1 MTTVIAVFIKHFV
14 CQMFVGLMPVGQ
26 GPFGQNGSR
35 SNDIRSKDMEPSLG
49 TFFETISFLLCF
61 NDADDKFYGFKR
73 FLPFPS
79 SMKGAATLGT
89 TAFGI
94 TTLFITTKTRHL
106 A

>member
-1 MTTVIAVFIKHFV
+1 MTTVLAALIKHFV
-14 CQMFVGLMPVGQ
+14 GLISVGLMPFGQRPVGQ
-26 GPFGQNGSR
+26 YGCR

-73 FLPFPS
+73 FLPFSS
-79 SMKGAATLGT
+79 SMKGAATLDV
-89 TAFGI
+89 TAFGT
-94 TTLFITTKTRHL
+94 TTLRTIIKTKHL